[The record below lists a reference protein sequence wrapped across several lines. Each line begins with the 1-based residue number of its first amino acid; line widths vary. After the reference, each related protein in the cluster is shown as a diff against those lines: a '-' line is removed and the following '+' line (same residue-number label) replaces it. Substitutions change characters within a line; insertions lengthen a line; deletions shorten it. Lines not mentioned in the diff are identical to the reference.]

1 MLRRIIVPGIR
12 RQADRVQ
19 AKQRSADQ
27 PRCRTDTVQHTRF
40 SRTIVLGHWRWRD
53 GVMFFGQRCGQGDQQ
68 GLQRGFGIWTLAAD
82 LNFFLFADG
91 QSHEPDQ
98 AVTGCRFAG
107 EMQLRFALE
116 ALCSLP
122 DQCGGPRV
130 QTAAMGDADVADLLF
145 ADKLH
150 FRMSANAV
158 AANDV
163 QQRLADLHRFERDG
177 PSLKVLAVGE
187 DQQADQAF
195 ALLRDLVLVVAQQR
209 LAVGNPCTFLHQ
221 HGKALALQFD
231 RVESQVQQQFCAVVG
246 AQGHGVAGARDVHH
260 DTGARCVQGVVQ
272 GIDGDPVTHG
282 AAGEHRIRDFGER
295 EHRAAERG
303 AEGQLFIVFVH
314 GSVSLKTE
322 FGSTRPL

>member
-1 MLRRIIVPGIR
+1 M
-12 RQADRVQ
+12 
-19 AKQRSADQ
+19 
-27 PRCRTDTVQHTRF
+27 QHTRF
-40 SRTIVLGHWRWRD
+40 SRTIALGHRCWRG

-68 GLQRGFGIWTLAAD
+68 GLQRGFGVRALAAD
-82 LNFFLFADG
+82 LNFFLLADG
-91 QSHEPDQ
+91 QTHETDQ
-98 AVTGCRFAG
+98 AVTGRRFAG
-107 EMQLRFALE
+107 EMQLRLALE
-116 ALCSLP
+116 ALGGLTN
-122 DQCGGPRV
+122 QRCGTCV

-163 QQRLADLHRFERDG
+163 QQRLADLRRFERDG

-209 LAVGNPCTFLHQ
+209 LAVGNPRTFLHQ
-221 HGKALALQFD
+221 HGKTLALQLD
-231 RVESQVQQQFCAVVG
+231 GIEAQVQQQFGAVVG
-246 AQGHGVAGARDVHH
+246 TQGHGMAGARDVYH
-260 DTGARCVQGVVQ
+260 DTGAGRVQGVVQ

-303 AEGQLFIVFVH
+303 AEGQLFIVVVH